1 MSEKF
6 SPTLRSGDLN
16 DFIASSQAC
25 VVSLGTTSKKPDK
38 VEVSNVS
45 KQQTDTVKISLKDCL
60 ACSGCITS
68 AETVMLERQ
77 SLGWIC
83 YAEKQLGSYILPY
96 ISSVKCPQQTMGA
109 TIKHHICKILQLR
122 PDEVYHVTVMPCYD
136 KKLEASRDD
145 FVTELE
151 SHGGLRVAEVD
162 SVLTSREI
170 LDLIQVVHDLAFNEF
185 FETFYSFLVFNA
197 IPLNLGGEENLLRFA
212 MCYGFWDLQNIVR
225 TIKLQK
231 CKYHF
236 VEVMACPSGCLN
248 GGGQIKPKPRQTP
261 KDLIQALETIYMENT
276 RWHHLILAAKKIKT
290 TSKRVAE
297 RKVAK
302 FQRNIS
308 KRGSVAETSTKKGY
322 DYPVG
327 PILLGFFVF
336 VVIGS
341 SLFQIIRT
349 ATSGGMA

>member
-1 MSEKF
+1 M
-6 SPTLRSGDLN
+6 L
-16 DFIASSQAC
+16 ASAC
-25 VVSLGTTSKKPDK
+25 P
-38 VEVSNVS
+38 
-45 KQQTDTVKISLKDCL
+45 
-60 ACSGCITS
+60 
-68 AETVMLERQ
+68 
-77 SLGWIC
+77 GWIC

-170 LDLIQVVHDLAFNEF
+170 LDLIQ
-185 FETFYSFLVFNA
+185 A

-261 KDLIQALETIYMENT
+261 KDLIQALETIYMENAYMMSGL
-276 RWHHLILAAKKIKT
+276 RIPDQ
-290 TSKRVAE
+290 
-297 RKVAK
+297 RKQK
-302 FQRNIS
+302 
-308 KRGSVAETSTKKGY
+308 GSCIQST
-322 DYPVG
+322 
-327 PILLGFFVF
+327 ILLLKASLLSCTTGDHTFWYTRQWNFSLIQGIDIGYYPHIPVYPLLIYVGFVQREIQFL
-336 VVIGS
+336 IE
-341 SLFQIIRT
+341 
-349 ATSGGMA
+349 